1 MISAHANTNTQL
13 GASKTDANEQDAT
26 GQETGRQLRERL
38 RVKERA
44 FQTMWKRTFDYS
56 FRANET
62 CTPDEVAV
70 MEMKYAGKGGNKKEN
85 LMRAEP
91 TAVRNKAGKTPASNV
106 EPVVPAI
113 QVEQIQAV
121 SKQGS
126 PLLLWS
132 CLLLSLACSIPNM
145 YEVALAMKGNVVLAG
160 LVTAAFTIAPFLLI
174 AYGIKGPL
182 QYAAYVPI
190 LVEIFCNSAGFF
202 GGMTGLSH
210 SLYIKPTPFLH
221 MVTSMTNSANGPTA
235 FLLAGCMAA
244 CIAILAI
251 VPVYL
256 IEKRG
261 K

>member
-1 MISAHANTNTQL
+1 MISAHANTNTQV
-13 GASKTDANEQDAT
+13 GTSKTDANEQAAT

-56 FRANET
+56 FRANEI
-62 CTPDEVAV
+62 CTEEEVAV
-70 MEMKYAGKGGNKKEN
+70 MEMKYGKKTME
-85 LMRAEP
+85 RAEP
-91 TAVRNKAGKTPASNV
+91 KVRRINAGKTPASNV
-106 EPVVPAI
+106 EPVVPAK
-113 QVEQIQAV
+113 EQAPIPAD

-126 PLLLWS
+126 TLLLWS
-132 CLLLSLACSIPNM
+132 CLLLSLACSVPNM
-145 YEVALAMKGNVVLAG
+145 YGVALAMKGNVLLAG
-160 LVTAAFTIAPFLLI
+160 LVTGAFTVAPFLLI

-202 GGMTGLSH
+202 GGMTGLGH
-210 SLYIKPTPFLH
+210 SLYVEPTPFLH
-221 MVTSMTNSANGPTA
+221 MVTSMMNSANEPTA
-235 FLLAGCMAA
+235 FLLAVCMAV

-251 VPVYL
+251 VPVYE

-261 K
+261 